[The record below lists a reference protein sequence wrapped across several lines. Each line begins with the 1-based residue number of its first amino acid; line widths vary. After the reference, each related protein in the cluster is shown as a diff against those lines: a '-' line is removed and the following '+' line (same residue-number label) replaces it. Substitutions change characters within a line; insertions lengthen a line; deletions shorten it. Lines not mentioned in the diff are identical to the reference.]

1 MSNLVLKLVQL
12 KQLNLLKLLLD
23 LPDVLQRVHGLVRDV
38 LDLYDE
44 GGGGEVELNHMAED
58 GQLHG
63 GVEMMG
69 WPAGSQ
75 D

>member
-1 MSNLVLKLVQL
+1 MHLC
-12 KQLNLLKLLLD
+12 
-23 LPDVLQRVHGLVRDV
+23 VHDLVRDV

-44 GGGGEVELNHMAED
+44 GGGGEVELIHMAED

-63 GVEMMG
+63 GLEMMG